1 MTVYLVDGYRT
12 AVGAFQGQLA
22 TLPASKL
29 GAAVL
34 HALWQAYPDLQP
46 PTDEV
51 IMGSV
56 LTGGQGQAPARQA
69 ARYAGLPDAIGAL
82 TINKVC
88 GSGLKAVILGAQAIQ
103 CGSAEA
109 VLAGGM
115 ESMSQAPFLLPR
127 QLGKYGH
134 QTLTD
139 SVLHDGLWDPYH
151 QHAMGVAGEKCAH
164 AYQFTRDQQ
173 DAYAIRSYQ
182 RAQHATETGL
192 FASEII
198 PLETR
203 QGKQQLTIQQD
214 EEPFK
219 NDLSRFSSLK
229 PAFDPDHGTI
239 TAGNA
244 SKLNDGAAAV
254 WLASEHTVKHHDVT
268 PKARILG
275 YHTHSQ
281 EPEWF
286 TTAPVGA
293 INGLLR
299 KLNLSV
305 EQFASVEINEAFAV
319 VPMYAQRELGLTDEQ
334 LNPRG
339 GAIALGHPI
348 GASGARLLVTLL
360 HTLKPREKGLACLC
374 IGGGE
379 AIALAIEAI

>member
-1 MTVYLVDGYRT
+1 MTVYVVDGYRT
-12 AVGAFQGQLA
+12 AIGAFQGQLA
-22 TLPASKL
+22 AMPASRL
-29 GAAVL
+29 GSAVL
-34 HALWQAYPDLQP
+34 HRLWQTHPALQP
-46 PTDEV
+46 ATGEV

-69 ARYAGLPDAIGAL
+69 AKFAGLPDAIGAL

-88 GSGLKAVILGAQAIQ
+88 GSGLKAVILGVQAIQ

-115 ESMSQAPFLLPR
+115 ESMSQAPFILPR
-127 QLGKYGH
+127 QLGKFGH
-134 QTLTD
+134 QTMLD

-151 QHAMGVAGEKCAH
+151 QHAMGIAGEKCAH
-164 AYQFTRDQQ
+164 AYQFSREQQ
-173 DAYAIRSYQ
+173 DEFAIRSYQ
-182 RAQHATETGL
+182 RAQHATQIGL
-192 FASEII
+192 FGAEIVA
-198 PLETR
+198 LETR
-203 QGKQQLTIQQD
+203 QGKQQITIQQD

-219 NDLSRFSSLK
+219 NDLSRFGTLK
-229 PAFDPDHGTI
+229 PAFDPENGTI

-254 WLASEHTVKHHDVT
+254 WLASEHAIKHNDIT

-299 KLNLSV
+299 KLDLTI
-305 EQFASVEINEAFAV
+305 EQFASIEVNEAFAV
-319 VPMYAQRELGLTDEQ
+319 VPLYAQRELGITDEQ

-348 GASGARLLVTLL
+348 GASGARLLVTLM
-360 HTLKPREKGLACLC
+360 HTLQPGHKGLACLC

-379 AIALAIEAI
+379 AIALAIEAV

>member
-1 MTVYLVDGYRT
+1 MTVYLMDGYRT
-12 AVGAFQGQLA
+12 PVGAFQGQLA
-22 TLPASKL
+22 NMTAPQL
-29 GAAVL
+29 GASVL
-34 HALWQAYPDLQP
+34 RALWQAMPALHPMTSQ
-46 PTDEV
+46 V

-69 ARYAGLPDAIGAL
+69 ARYASMPDAIGAL

-88 GSGLKAVILGAQAIQ
+88 GSGLQAVVLAAQAIQ

-109 VLAGGM
+109 VMAGGM
-115 ESMSQAPFLLPR
+115 ESMSQAPFTVPR
-127 QLGKYGH
+127 QMGKFGH

-139 SVLHDGLWDPYH
+139 SLLHDGLWDPYH

-164 AYQFTRDQQ
+164 AHHFSREAQ
-173 DAYAIRSYQ
+173 DAFALRSYQ
-182 RAQHATETGL
+182 RARHAVEAGL
-192 FASEII
+192 FAAEIT
-198 PLETR
+198 PVTVG
-203 QGKQQLTIQQD
+203 QGKKQSTVQQD

-219 NDLSRFSSLK
+219 NDLTRFNDLK
-229 PAFDPDHGTI
+229 PAFDAINGTI

-244 SKLNDGAAAV
+244 SKLNDGAAALTV
-254 WLASEHTVKHHDVT
+254 ASEHAVKT
-268 PKARILG
+268 SGLNPKAKILG

-293 INGLLR
+293 IEGLLR
-299 KLNLSV
+299 KINKPIDAFTSV
-305 EQFASVEINEAFAV
+305 EVNEAFAV
-319 VPMYAQRELGLTDEQ
+319 VPMYAQRELGLTDAQ

-360 HTLKPREKGLACLC
+360 HTLKPGQLGLACLC

-379 AIALAIEAI
+379 AIALAIEAL